1 MDMIN
6 HVRAVIIIPA
16 TLLFICLPGGVRA
29 QSASG
34 AFETISVGLGPT
46 LQLNRTILDDAWESP
61 WGIAGFVETPFYFGR
76 VQAGVEFLPY
86 AGLVS
91 SVPDF
96 NVFHF
101 YMDWRA
107 LIPLPWKLHSSNG
120 FRLGLFQ
127 YHFDDEN
134 AGVHQRVERELCAS
148 FVTGIQHDFTE
159 KWTIRLTAS
168 FGTVFLSE
176 PVRQVFITV
185 SLSRSFI
192 SPVWLQDLLK

>member
-1 MDMIN
+1 MDVIN
-6 HVRAVIIIPA
+6 HVRAVMLISA
-16 TLLFICLPGGVRA
+16 TLIFICLPGRVRA

-46 LQLNRTILDDAWESP
+46 VQLNRTLLNDAWESP
-61 WGIAGFVETPFYFGR
+61 RGIVGFVETPFYFGR
-76 VQAGVEFLPY
+76 VQAGTEFLPY
-86 AGLVS
+86 AGHVS

-96 NVFHF
+96 TVLHF
-101 YMDWRA
+101 YLDWRA
-107 LIPLPWKLHSSNG
+107 LIPLPWKLHWSNG
-120 FRLGLFQ
+120 FRFGLFQ

-134 AGVHQRVERELCAS
+134 TGVHQRVERELCAS

-176 PVRQVFITV
+176 PLRQVFIIV
-185 SLSRSFI
+185 SLSRSFM
-192 SPVWLQDLLK
+192 SPEWLQDLLK